1 MDILIFKIKI
11 EEASPFHISYAPGH
25 RVINHHGYSQG
36 KSTLKKINMDIW
48 VAGISNQVFIKDSY
62 AELKTKLVTGSFA
75 WKCRNFNLNIFN

>member
-1 MDILIFKIKI
+1 
-11 EEASPFHISYAPGH
+11 
-25 RVINHHGYSQG
+25 
-36 KSTLKKINMDIW
+36 MDIW